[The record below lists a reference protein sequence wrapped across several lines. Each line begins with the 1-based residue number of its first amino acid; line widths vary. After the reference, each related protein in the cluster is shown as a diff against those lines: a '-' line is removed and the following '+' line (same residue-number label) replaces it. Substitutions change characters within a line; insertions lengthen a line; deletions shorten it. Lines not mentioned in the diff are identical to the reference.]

1 MTPIISKAKVTLSTT
16 GICLI
21 LCAASASAADNQPL
35 SKAMQKIEQN
45 HNAKTYAIEATEYKD
60 REVYEFETLRNGEFY
75 ESLIDPQNGQML
87 SDEKEDATFLWTPL
101 NDEQKQAFTQTKISL
116 WQAIET
122 VSDKNNSSIKEASF
136 KVDNNKSYFEIIFEN
151 GAKYIVDGISGD
163 VQKI

>member
-1 MTPIISKAKVTLSTT
+1 MKPITSKAKVIIAAT

-21 LCAASASAADNQPL
+21 LCAAPASAADNQPL
-35 SKAMQKIEQN
+35 SKAIKKIEQT

-60 REVYEFETLRNGEFY
+60 RQVYEIETLRNGEFY

-101 NDEQKQAFTQTKISL
+101 NDEQKQAFTQTKIFL

-122 VSDKNNSSIKEASF
+122 VSDKNNSSIEEASF
-136 KVDNNKSYFEIIFEN
+136 KVDNNKSYFEIIFED
-151 GAKYIVDGISGD
+151 GAKYLVDGISGA